1 MSANFEGYKYDHGE
15 NGGERVLHLP
25 RLANS
30 K

>member
-1 MSANFEGYKYDHGE
+1 MGANFDGYKYDHGE

-25 RLANS
+25 LLANS